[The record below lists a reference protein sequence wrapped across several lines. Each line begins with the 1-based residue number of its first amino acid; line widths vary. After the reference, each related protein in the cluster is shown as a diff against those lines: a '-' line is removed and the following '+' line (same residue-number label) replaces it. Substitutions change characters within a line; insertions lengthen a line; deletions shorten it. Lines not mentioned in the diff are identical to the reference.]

1 MAETGPLV
9 FAHRGSSEALPEHT
23 LGAYLRA
30 VDEGADGLEC
40 DVRLTRD
47 GHLICMHDRR
57 LERTSNG
64 RGVVS
69 AHTLAELNQLDF
81 GSWHPP
87 WPDSPDDLIL
97 DRRGGHAA
105 VLTLERLL
113 DAALAAGRP
122 IRLLIETKHPARFG
136 HLVEVRLVAMLRRY
150 GLERPGESPVRVTV
164 MSFSPGAL
172 RRVRQLAPELPT
184 VLLMDLLP
192 PWLRDGRL
200 PSGIRIAGP
209 GIRVIRNRP
218 RLAERLRGQGNELYV
233 WTVNTAADVDLVLTL
248 GADGI
253 ISDRPRFVLDRLGR

>member
-1 MAETGPLV
+1 MV

-47 GHLICMHDRR
+47 GHLVCLHDRR

-69 AHTLAELNQLDF
+69 AHTLAELNRLDF
-81 GSWHPP
+81 GSWHPQ
-87 WPDSPDDLIL
+87 WPDSADDLIL
-97 DRRGGHAA
+97 DRPGGREAHAS

-113 DAALAAGRP
+113 DAALGAGRP
-122 IRLLIETKHPARFG
+122 IRLLIETKHPTRFG
-136 HLVEVRLVAMLRRY
+136 HAVEERLVAVLRRY
-150 GLERPGESPVRVTV
+150 GLERPGPGPVQVTV

-172 RRVRQLAPELPT
+172 RRLRQLAPELPT
-184 VLLMDLLP
+184 VLLMELLP

-200 PSGIRIAGP
+200 PSGIGIAGP
-209 GIRVIRNRP
+209 GVRLLRNHP
-218 RLAERLRGQGNELYV
+218 RLAERLHNQGNRLYV
-233 WTVNTAADVDLVLTL
+233 WTVNTAADVDLVLAL